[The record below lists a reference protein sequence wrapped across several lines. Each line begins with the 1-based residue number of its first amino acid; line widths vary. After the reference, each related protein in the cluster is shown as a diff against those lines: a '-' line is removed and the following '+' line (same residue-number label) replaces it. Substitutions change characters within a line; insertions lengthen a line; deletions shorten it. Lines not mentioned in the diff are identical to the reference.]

1 MRMISDVDPL
11 STADDTQMSPK
22 GGHFLQDD
30 IARFDNSF
38 FRISDTEA
46 KVSIRM
52 LGSLSERSILLT
64 LC

>member
-1 MRMISDVDPL
+1 MRMSSDIDSL
-11 STADDTQMSPK
+11 SPADDMQMSPK

-46 KVSIRM
+46 RVSNRM
-52 LGSLSERSILLT
+52 LGSLSEI
-64 LC
+64 